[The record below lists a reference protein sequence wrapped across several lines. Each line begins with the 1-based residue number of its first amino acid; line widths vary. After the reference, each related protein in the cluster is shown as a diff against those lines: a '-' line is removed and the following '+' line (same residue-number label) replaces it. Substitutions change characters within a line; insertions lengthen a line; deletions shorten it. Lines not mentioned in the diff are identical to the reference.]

1 MQNSDLELRPYEQ
14 FGHIPHSHYNGT
26 LAPIFPFLSNGNTDN
41 LGCPSI
47 AFDVN
52 TNTTLPLPP
61 KDWIALVQRG
71 TCAAET
77 KALQAQRLGAIGVII
92 GDYFSD
98 NDNYDTGD
106 DTPSA
111 YHVRTEDS
119 REKMQVNIPVYTIS
133 GVAYGESVALIQQ
146 MNAREGGL
154 AVEMMPGK
162 HPVDTN

>member
-1 MQNSDLELRPYEQ
+1 MAGADYPLQNSDLELRPYEQ
-14 FGHIPHSHYNGT
+14 FGHIPHSQYNGT
-26 LAPIFPFLSNGNTDN
+26 LAPIFPFLSNGNIDN

-61 KDWIALVQRG
+61 NNWIALVQRG
-71 TCAAET
+71 TCPAET

-92 GDYFSD
+92 GNYFPT
-98 NDNYDTGD
+98 YDTQEH
-106 DTPSA
+106 TSKE
-111 YHVRTEDS
+111 YSKEQ
-119 REKMQVNIPVYTIS
+119 MQVNIPVYTIS
-133 GVAYGESVALIQQ
+133 GTAYGQSIALIQQ

-162 HPVDTN
+162 HPIDTV